1 MMTISCTVESFPV
14 AQVTWLKNGEP
25 LIHKDKNII
34 TIKSGISNS
43 LTLVAL
49 DEADFGNYTCVA
61 ENKFGIMKESVR
73 ISGMFFL

>member
-14 AQVTWLKNGEP
+14 AQVTWLKNGKP

-34 TIKSGISNS
+34 IIKSGTSNS
-43 LTLVAL
+43 LNLVAL